1 MSLERIKG
9 ELSSYFVGALIC
21 SAITGILFL
30 ATDFAGWYNYSPR
43 IYGWVG
49 SYALYEG
56 GALGGLAFVFI
67 GLAFLGIAGLSFIAL
82 RHPEKIQSKELHI
95 KILQGAMVFS
105 AVIAILSIIGAI
117 VFEVEMADADYSDW
131 WLGEAFYGGLI
142 GGLLTAG
149 LLYLAIKGFE
159 TKQ

>member
-1 MSLERIKG
+1 MTLERIKG
-9 ELSSYFVGALIC
+9 ELSSYYVGALIC
-21 SAITGILFL
+21 SVITGILFL

-56 GALGGLAFVFI
+56 GAIGGLAFVFI
-67 GLAFLGIAGLSFIAL
+67 GLAFLGIAALSFIAL
-82 RHPEKIQSKELHI
+82 RHPEKIPSI
-95 KILQGAMVFS
+95 KILQGSMVFS

-117 VFEVEMADADYSDW
+117 VFEVEMADADYTDW

-142 GGLLTAG
+142 GGLLTAA

-159 TKQ
+159 TKK

>member
-1 MSLERIKG
+1 MTLERIKG
-9 ELSSYFVGALIC
+9 ELSSYYVGALIC

-56 GALGGLAFVFI
+56 DAIGGLAFVFI
-67 GLAFLGIAGLSFIAL
+67 GLAFLGIAALSFIAL
-82 RHPEKIQSKELHI
+82 RQPEKIPSI
-95 KILQGAMVFS
+95 KILQGSMVFS
-105 AVIAILSIIGAI
+105 GVIAILSIIGAI
-117 VFEVEMADADYSDW
+117 VFEVEMADADYTDW

-142 GGLLTAG
+142 GGILTAA

-159 TKQ
+159 TKK